1 MPAKQH
7 PKGHE
12 HRRPSSSNGDKASA
26 NEPNGGK
33 ASANERNGGK
43 AFANEQKKTTTTK
56 HL

>member
-12 HRRPSSSNGDKASA
+12 HRRPSSSNGGKASA

-43 AFANEQKKTTTTK
+43 ASANEQKKTTTAK